1 MGNQKPQ
8 IEDKTDRQTDT
19 TIGKIVQKD
28 KPGSPKH
35 NLEKL
40 TIKHHEPHRKPGV
53 TSCVPEMQA
62 LVMKYLMR

>member
-8 IEDKTDRQTDT
+8 SEDKTDT
-19 TIGKIVQKD
+19 TIGKIVQKN

-35 NLEKL
+35 NLEKF

-53 TSCVPEMQA
+53 TSCVPEM
-62 LVMKYLMR
+62 